1 MRRPGRTLCALAAI
15 LVTLAAT
22 GCSTLGYYVQA
33 ARGQWH
39 MMRAARPID
48 DWLSDSRTP
57 EDLRQ
62 RLQTVRE
69 IRAFA
74 SRDLALPDNSSYRT
88 YADLGRPFA
97 VWNVVAA
104 PEFSTRPR
112 QWCFPVA
119 GCVSYKGW
127 FDGTKAEDAASRLRA
142 EGFDVLVYG
151 VPAYSTLGWFADPVL
166 NTYVRYPRAELARL
180 VFHELAHQVA
190 YLGGDSTFNESFA
203 TSVEMEGV
211 RRWLGREGG
220 AAERA
225 EFEAMSRRRADFL
238 ALIAETRDELDHL
251 YGLSLADSEKRRRKA
266 QVLDRLQER
275 YRDLK
280 ARWNG
285 FSGYDRWFAQPLSNA
300 HVASVSTYTDLVS
313 AFDRLR
319 ERFEGD
325 LPAFYAEV
333 RRLAALGRAEREA
346 ALR

>member
-1 MRRPGRTLCALAAI
+1 
-15 LVTLAAT
+15 
-22 GCSTLGYYVQA
+22 
-33 ARGQWH
+33 
-39 MMRAARPID
+39 
-48 DWLSDSRTP
+48 
-57 EDLRQ
+57 
-62 RLQTVRE
+62 
-69 IRAFA
+69 
-74 SRDLALPDNSSYRT
+74 
-88 YADLGRPFA
+88 
-97 VWNVVAA
+97 
-104 PEFSTRPR
+104 
-112 QWCFPVA
+112 
-119 GCVSYKGW
+119 
-127 FDGTKAEDAASRLRA
+127 
-142 EGFDVLVYG
+142 
-151 VPAYSTLGWFADPVL
+151 
-166 NTYVRYPRAELARL
+166 VRYPRAELARL

-220 AAERA
+220 SAERA

-238 ALIAETRDELDHL
+238 ALIAETRDELDKL
-251 YGLSLADSEKRRRKA
+251 YGLSLADSEKRRRKEE
-266 QVLDRLQER
+266 VLDRLQER
-275 YRDLK
+275 YRGLR